1 MLSKSEKFESGI
13 IRNSRRVGKCQNN
26 FFSNGRGARSC
37 QHHRHPAEGAD
48 GPMHSKRLSITL
60 RVEGV
65 DRDNRAEER
74 SKEGRPK
81 REVVG
86 QIKGVVLQEDGE
98 EAP

>member
-1 MLSKSEKFESGI
+1 
-13 IRNSRRVGKCQNN
+13 
-26 FFSNGRGARSC
+26 
-37 QHHRHPAEGAD
+37 
-48 GPMHSKRLSITL
+48 MHSKRLSITL